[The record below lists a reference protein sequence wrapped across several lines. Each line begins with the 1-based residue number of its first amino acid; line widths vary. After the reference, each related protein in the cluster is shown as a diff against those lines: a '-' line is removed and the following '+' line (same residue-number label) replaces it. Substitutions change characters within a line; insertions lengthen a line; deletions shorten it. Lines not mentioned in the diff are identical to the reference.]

1 MMNEFFDL
9 IGDLTSPKVL
19 VEVAALAGCILLSW
33 LFVHLLGR
41 GAPRDSVW
49 FGRRTVDGLL
59 FPLSALILTYA
70 ARIVV
75 AHYQHVAVLKV
86 AIPVLSSLVVIRLLA
101 RVLSAVFP
109 ESGVVRLVERFM
121 SWVAWLAAILW
132 IVGLAPAALE
142 ELDAI
147 RFAFGKSHVSLLTLI
162 QGALS
167 CGLVLVLTLWLS
179 AALERRI
186 LSEAVHDLSLRKIAV
201 NTTRAVMVLVGFLLA
216 LSAVGVDLTA
226 LSVLGG
232 AVGVGLGLGLQK
244 LASNYVSGFV
254 ILFERSLRIGD
265 YVKVEGFEG
274 RITDIKTRYTLIRS
288 NAGHESIVPNEK
300 IITERIENFT
310 LADPKVLVSTPITL
324 PGDSDAAQVQALLCA
339 AATGCAR
346 VLSTP
351 APSAFLSNFGV
362 DGLEFTLVFW
372 IEDPQNGQLNVRSD
386 VNLAILQALRSA
398 GIRLPSPQREVTLR
412 NV

>member
-1 MMNEFFDL
+1 MLNEFVDL
-9 IGDLTSPKVL
+9 LGDLSSPRVL
-19 VEVAALAGCILLSW
+19 VELAALLGCILVSW
-33 LFVHLLGR
+33 LFVHVLGR

-49 FGRRTVDGLL
+49 FGRRTLDGLL

-70 ARIVV
+70 ARIIV
-75 AHYQHVAVLKV
+75 AHYQHVAMLKV

-109 ESGVVRLVERFM
+109 ESGMVRLVERFM

-132 IVGLAPAALE
+132 IVGLAPAALD

-186 LSEAVHDLSLRKIAV
+186 LSQAVHDLSLRKIAV
-201 NTTRAVMVLVGFLLA
+201 NTTRAVLVLIGFLLA

-232 AVGVGLGLGLQK
+232 ALGVGLGLGLQK

-265 YVKVEGFEG
+265 YVKLDGFEG

-288 NAGHESIVPNEK
+288 NAGHEAIVPNEK
-300 IITERIENFT
+300 IITERIENYT
-310 LADPKVLVSTPITL
+310 LADPKVLVTTSVTL
-324 PGDSDAAQVQALLCA
+324 PGNVDLIQAQKILCDAALSVQ
-339 AATGCAR
+339 R
-346 VLSTP
+346 VLPEP
-351 APSAFLSNFGV
+351 APGAFLAGFAP
-362 DGLEFTLVFW
+362 DGLDFTLAFW
-372 IEDPQNGQLNVRSD
+372 IQDPQNGQINARSD
-386 VNLAILQALRSA
+386 VNLAVLQGLRAA
-398 GIRLPSPQREVTLR
+398 GISLPSPQREVRITQG
-412 NV
+412 